1 MNRKTLSIILGVLL
15 VVVIGAIVYFVLG
28 NKSERTE
35 VARKEQIKKEMIA
48 EAKKWPG
55 AGQGGITE
63 ETAPEII
70 EVGKNVEGWETYK
83 NEEAGYE
90 IDYLAKWIVMR
101 RQFSSCGDDC
111 KYIEDLLIQN
121 LPFVSFPGNGPENGS
136 VFGIRIFEI
145 SSPSNLTIRSWIENA
160 DLPTQ
165 QKEARINRIKT
176 IEIAEANR
184 EVSTGVVDVDWQ
196 QTITFVDANRV
207 YELTYFS
214 GSAGQFSKD
223 LDTFKKM
230 LSTFGLSGI
239 VNLKTY
245 QNEKYG
251 FELKY
256 PKNWT
261 LQDNVG
267 SPPGPVF
274 TFQRNNGSYCKFDIS
289 PSGTKSDIN
298 AELSYYRQNGYKEKT
313 YTNENTSAIRFSK
326 SAGTKNLEPL
336 DVLFFGNSLNYY
348 YRVSLTSSTNKYE
361 SDCSNSFTQILS
373 TFKFT
378 K

>member
-1 MNRKTLSIILGVLL
+1 MNRKTLSIILGVFL
-15 VVVIGAIVYFVLG
+15 VVVIGAMVYFVLG
-28 NKSERTE
+28 NKLERTE
-35 VARKEQIKKEMIA
+35 VARKEQIKKEMVA

-101 RQFSSCGDDC
+101 RQFSNCGANC

-121 LPFVSFPGNGPENGS
+121 LPFVSFPGNGPESGS

-145 SSPSNLTIRSWIENA
+145 SSPPSLTIRSWIENA

-165 QKEARINRIKT
+165 QKEARISRIKT
-176 IEIAEANR
+176 IEIAGTNR
-184 EVSTGVVDVDWQ
+184 EVSTGVIDVDWQ

-223 LDTFKKM
+223 LDIFNQM
-230 LSTFGLSGI
+230 
-239 VNLKTY
+239 
-245 QNEKYG
+245 
-251 FELKY
+251 
-256 PKNWT
+256 
-261 LQDNVG
+261 
-267 SPPGPVF
+267 
-274 TFQRNNGSYCKFDIS
+274 
-289 PSGTKSDIN
+289 
-298 AELSYYRQNGYKEKT
+298 
-313 YTNENTSAIRFSK
+313 
-326 SAGTKNLEPL
+326 
-336 DVLFFGNSLNYY
+336 
-348 YRVSLTSSTNKYE
+348 
-361 SDCSNSFTQILS
+361 LS

-378 K
+378 SNWQTYKNEEYGFEIKYPQDWDYGPNILRTGPDLVFCPPEFSDPDPDLRCKWESRDGHMPNSLAPIGLFVWEVENFSGKTSERGVWRDPTGTYIYELSLWNDSFRNVYEEMLSTFRFLE

>member
-15 VVVIGAIVYFVLG
+15 VVVIGAMVYFVLG
-28 NKSERTE
+28 NKLERTE
-35 VARKEQIKKEMIA
+35 VARKEQIKKEMVA

-83 NEEAGYE
+83 NEEVGYE

-101 RQFSSCGDDC
+101 RQFSNCGENC
-111 KYIEDLLIQN
+111 KYLEDLLIQN
-121 LPFVSFPGNGPENGS
+121 MPFVSFPGNGPENGS

-145 SSPSNLTIRSWIENA
+145 SSPANLTIRSWIENA
-160 DLPTQ
+160 DLPAQ
-165 QKEARINRIKT
+165 QKEARISRIKT
-176 IEIAEANR
+176 IEIAGANR

-196 QTITFVDANRV
+196 QVIQFVDANRV

-267 SPPGPVF
+267 SPPNPVF
-274 TFQRNNGSYCKFDIS
+274 SYRSNDGSYCQFDIVVT
-289 PSGTKSDIN
+289 PKSDNN
-298 AELSYYRQNGYKEKT
+298 AEMNWYRQNGYKETEYNVAGIPSVRFTKLAA
-313 YTNENTSAIRFSK
+313 ENKRPIDVIYFTKDPDDYRISLQSSASQQE
-326 SAGTKNLEPL
+326 NC
-336 DVLFFGNSLNYY
+336 
-348 YRVSLTSSTNKYE
+348 VSVFN
-361 SDCSNSFTQILS
+361 QIFS